1 MPQLSPK
8 QKYVPNTTTN
18 KMKEKPKNFVDEIK
32 QLTHEVEMEIG
43 TAKHP
48 MMTHTK
54 HKMSETDALL
64 DLISKNSTM
73 SNYPK
78 KRQPV

>member
-1 MPQLSPK
+1 
-8 QKYVPNTTTN
+8 
-18 KMKEKPKNFVDEIK
+18 MKEKPKNFVDEIK

-48 MMTHTK
+48 MLNHTK

-78 KRQPV
+78 KR